1 MDPIYV
7 QFDIPERDLLT
18 YEQAAQEEA
27 EKGDGSWSLMQA
39 PLAVGLETETG
50 YPHAGVISFR
60 DNRVDNETGTAYL
73 RGSLPNADRKLIPG
87 LFCRVQVP
95 VGEPKPRLLVPE
107 TALAADQAGR
117 FVLVVNK
124 DDTVEQRRIEIES
137 GMGKRGFLSIAKG
150 VTASDR
156 IIVSGIQKGRPGSK
170 VAPEFA
176 SATGTTSVPSATGPA
191 PIAAGSAPI
200 AAGSAPI
207 AAGSAS
213 ATTTPAVQTP
223 GDTTPAVITTPAT
236 ATTPTAVPAAEPA
249 TKPSGDAPSGANPSG
264 ATSGDTKAGDTKAS
278 GANSGDNAAPANG
291 GKG

>member
-1 MDPIYV
+1 
-7 QFDIPERDLLT
+7 
-18 YEQAAQEEA
+18 
-27 EKGDGSWSLMQA
+27 
-39 PLAVGLETETG
+39 LAVGLETETG

-124 DDTVEQRRIEIES
+124 DDTVEQRRVEIES

-170 VAPEFA
+170 VAAEFA
-176 SATGTTSVPSATGPA
+176 SA
-191 PIAAGSAPI
+191 AG
-200 AAGSAPI
+200 
-207 AAGSAS
+207 
-213 ATTTPAVQTP
+213 TTPATNAATP
-223 GDTTPAVITTPAT
+223 VVITTPAT
-236 ATTPTAVPAAEPA
+236 ATTPTAVPATPAAEPA
-249 TKPSGDAPSGANPSG
+249 TQPSGDAPSGANPSG
-264 ATSGDTKAGDTKAS
+264 AISGDTKAGDTKAGGANS
-278 GANSGDNAAPANG
+278 GGANSGGANSGGAASGGANSGDNARPASG

>member
-1 MDPIYV
+1 
-7 QFDIPERDLLT
+7 
-18 YEQAAQEEA
+18 
-27 EKGDGSWSLMQA
+27 
-39 PLAVGLETETG
+39 
-50 YPHAGVISFR
+50 VISFR

-95 VGEPKPRLLVPE
+95 IGEPKPRLLVPE

-170 VAPEFA
+170 VAAEFA
-176 SATGTTSVPSATGPA
+176 SATGTAT
-191 PIAAGSAPI
+191 
-200 AAGSAPI
+200 
-207 AAGSAS
+207 GSAS
-213 ATTTPAVQTP
+213 ATTPPAVQTP
-223 GDTTPAVITTPAT
+223 GGTAPAVIP
-236 ATTPTAVPAAEPA
+236 ATTPTAVPAAAPAAAPA

>member
-124 DDTVEQRRIEIES
+124 DDTVEQRRVEIES

-176 SATGTTSVPSATGPA
+176 SATGTTSVPSAT
-191 PIAAGSAPI
+191 
-200 AAGSAPI
+200 
-207 AAGSAS
+207 
-213 ATTTPAVQTP
+213 
-223 GDTTPAVITTPAT
+223 PAT
-236 ATTPTAVPAAEPA
+236 GTTAPAAETA
-249 TKPSGDAPSGANPSG
+249 TKPSAETSGANPSG
-264 ATSGDTKAGDTKAS
+264 VTAGDAKS
-278 GANSGDNAAPANG
+278 GETNSGDNAAPANG

>member
-1 MDPIYV
+1 
-7 QFDIPERDLLT
+7 
-18 YEQAAQEEA
+18 
-27 EKGDGSWSLMQA
+27 MQA

-124 DDTVEQRRIEIES
+124 DDTVEQRRVEIES

-170 VAPEFA
+170 VAAEFA
-176 SATGTTSVPSATGPA
+176 SA
-191 PIAAGSAPI
+191 AG
-200 AAGSAPI
+200 
-207 AAGSAS
+207 
-213 ATTTPAVQTP
+213 TTPATNAATP
-223 GDTTPAVITTPAT
+223 VVITTPAT
-236 ATTPTAVPAAEPA
+236 ATTPTATPATPATPAAEPA
-249 TKPSGDAPSGANPSG
+249 TQPSGDAPSGANPSR
-264 ATSGDTKAGDTKAS
+264 AISGDTKAGDTKAG
-278 GANSGDNAAPANG
+278 GANSGGANSGGANSGGANSGGANSGGANSGGANSGGAASGDKVAPASG